1 MGVNVAQRVGGG
13 AGHAGGD
20 VEHTVVHHVVLVENG
35 VAVAGGHRLL
45 IPTTVARSASVPLVF
60 PTALS
65 SPNSIP

>member
-35 VAVAGGHRLL
+35 VAVAGGHRLV
-45 IPTTVARSASVPLVF
+45 IPTTVARSAAAPL
-60 PTALS
+60 
-65 SPNSIP
+65 